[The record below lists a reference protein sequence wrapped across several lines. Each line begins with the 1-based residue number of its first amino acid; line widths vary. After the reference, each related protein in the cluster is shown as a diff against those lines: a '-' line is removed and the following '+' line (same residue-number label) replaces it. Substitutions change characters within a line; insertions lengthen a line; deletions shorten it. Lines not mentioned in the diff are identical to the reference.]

1 MASSNF
7 TQLTLEPLI
16 ACIQDRIQHGLMQQ
30 VEAHPLA
37 DYDVNLVR
45 ELHVLNSLVYH
56 LDDVTQPIMRDQN
69 GRMAGDAARFHCKH
83 SLRTWMGQKSAHR
96 SLVAR
101 RHATSWHRDLWLP
114 AVPAGTLPHRLSR
127 PSSPALQSH
136 NRRPAQLCPG

>member
-83 SLRTWMGQKSAHR
+83 SLALFPREKLWIIQAAIVAKITTVTSACR
-96 SLVAR
+96 II
-101 RHATSWHRDLWLP
+101 T
-114 AVPAGTLPHRLSR
+114 
-127 PSSPALQSH
+127 
-136 NRRPAQLCPG
+136 CPIPG